1 MNVYTWFTYS
11 TCVYLRKTFEFHRNT
26 LGKSLRLFENARPR
40 QRGTPFH
47 QFENDEGSGV
57 FASGNRYIVN
67 LGHIIQ
73 YSSGEDTFSGQE
85 ISTCDHF
92 KFKCWWAARARK
104 GPP

>member
-1 MNVYTWFTYS
+1 MPVRVSGAPRFINLKMMREAVYS
-11 TCVYLRKTFEFHRNT
+11 HRAVGYLSEILKICGLLT
-26 LGKSLRLFENARPR
+26 GIC
-40 QRGTPFH
+40 
-47 QFENDEGSGV
+47 
-57 FASGNRYIVN
+57 SGNHYIVN

-73 YSSGEDTFSGQE
+73 YSSGEDPFSGQE